1 MTVNP
6 LKAKLAAG
14 QCATCFMVTMPSVAM
29 AQVLAGSG
37 VDALILDMEHGPID
51 LATVHA
57 MIAATAGTRAV
68 PLVRVPWSEP
78 WLAKPVLDA
87 GAYGINF
94 PMVSTAALARE
105 TVRAVRYPPTGAR
118 GYAPSYAPI
127 RWGLSTEDYLRVA
140 DREVLNIV
148 TIEEPAAIEALDE
161 ILAVPG
167 IDVVVIASFD
177 LSMAMGIP
185 GRFDDPE
192 LQRLVA
198 GAEAKIRAAGLPMGG
213 VALTPEAVRAK
224 RAAGYRML
232 LLGFDVLLVEGAA
245 QRALAA
251 SGQPAPA

>member
-14 QCATCFMVTMPSVAM
+14 ECATCFMVTMPSVTM
-29 AQVLAGSG
+29 VQVLARSG

-51 LATVHA
+51 LASVHA
-57 MIAATAGTRAV
+57 MIAATRGTAAV

-94 PMVSTAALARE
+94 PMVSTTAIARE
-105 TVRAVRYPPTGAR
+105 TVRAVRYPPAGAR

-127 RWGLSTEDYLRVA
+127 RWGLPTEEYLRIA
-140 DREVLNIV
+140 DRELLNIV
-148 TIEEPAAIEALDE
+148 TIEEPAALAALDD

-177 LSMAMGIP
+177 LSMAMGRP

-198 GAEAKIRAAGLPMGG
+198 GAEAKIRASGLPMGG
-213 VALTPEAVRAK
+213 VALTPEAARAK
-224 RAAGYRML
+224 RAAGYRL
-232 LLGFDVLLVEGAA
+232 LLVGFDVLLVDGAA
-245 QRALAA
+245 RAALAA
-251 SGQPAPA
+251 VSAPP

>member
-1 MTVNP
+1 MTALSSVNP

-14 QCATCFMVTMPSVAM
+14 ECVTCLMVTMPSVAM

-37 VDALILDMEHGPID
+37 VDALIVDMEHGPID
-51 LATVHA
+51 LATAHA
-57 MIAATAGTRAV
+57 MIAATRGTPAV

-87 GAYGINF
+87 GAFGINF

-118 GYAPSYAPI
+118 GYAPSYAPL
-127 RWGLSTEDYLRVA
+127 RWGLPTEDYLRLA
-140 DREVLNIV
+140 DREVLNLV

-167 IDVVVIASFD
+167 LDVVVIASFD
-177 LSMAMGIP
+177 LSMAMGRP

-192 LQRLVA
+192 LRHLVA

-213 VALTPEAVRAK
+213 VALTPEAARTK
-224 RAAGYRML
+224 RAAGYRL
-232 LLGFDVLLVEGAA
+232 LLVGFDVLMIEQAA
-245 QRALAA
+245 RAAVQAA
-251 SGQPAPA
+251 AG